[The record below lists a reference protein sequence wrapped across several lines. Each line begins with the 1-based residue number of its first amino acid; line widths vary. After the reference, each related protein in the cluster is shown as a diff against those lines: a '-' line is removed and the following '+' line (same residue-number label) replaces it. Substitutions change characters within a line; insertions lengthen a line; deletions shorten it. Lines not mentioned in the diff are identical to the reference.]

1 MINQF
6 INTLKNQ
13 INFQNL
19 IFFLFFTA
27 SFLLSLII
35 FLSLSGNLSNLEQV
49 NEVSNLIST
58 NYILILVLIFFSINK
73 IYKVFVEKKKKI
85 KV

>member
-19 IFFLFFTA
+19 IFFFILY
-27 SFLLSLII
+27 SFI
-35 FLSLSGNLSNLEQV
+35 F
-49 NEVSNLIST
+49 
-58 NYILILVLIFFSINK
+58 
-73 IYKVFVEKKKKI
+73 I
-85 KV
+85 KLNNIPITIWKFIKFRTSKRSFKFNFY